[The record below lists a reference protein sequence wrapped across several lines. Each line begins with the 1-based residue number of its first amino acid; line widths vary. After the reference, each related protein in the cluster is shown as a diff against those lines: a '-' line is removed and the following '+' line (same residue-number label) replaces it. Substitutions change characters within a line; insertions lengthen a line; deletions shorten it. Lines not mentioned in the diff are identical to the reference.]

1 MSTTSTKI
9 VFTALDGEG
18 KSRSFS
24 YKYADEDVSSSDV
37 RAAATAIIT
46 NGSIFTYVPVRMKSA
61 KTVTTT
67 EVEYD
72 LSA

>member
-1 MSTTSTKI
+1 MSSGTKI

-24 YKYADEDVSSSDV
+24 YRYADEEVSSSDV
-37 RAAATAIIT
+37 RTAAAAILT
-46 NGSIFTYVPVRMKSA
+46 NGSIFTYVPVSMKSA